1 MFQKLTLTALTLLVS
16 GVAIAGDSSTL
27 YKNLD
32 TNKDGAIS
40 QQEARALPG
49 LNEKWVELDTNADD
63 RLDPAE
69 FAKMEFTNTESESE
83 SE

>member
-1 MFQKLTLTALTLLVS
+1 MFQKLTLTALTLLIS
-16 GVAIAGDSSTL
+16 GVAIAGDSAL

-69 FAKMEFTNTESESE
+69 FAKMEFTDTESESE

>member
-1 MFQKLTLTALTLLVS
+1 MLQKLTLTALTLLIS
-16 GVAIAGDSSTL
+16 GVAIAGDSTL

-40 QQEARALPG
+40 QQEAQALPG
-49 LNEKWVELDTNADD
+49 LNEKWAELDTNADD

-69 FAKMEFTNTESESE
+69 FAKMEFTDTESESE
-83 SE
+83 